1 MRSQEPT
8 KDGSNP
14 LRVPALCPDFL
25 IETYLDHQVRSPSSF
40 PLLPLI
46 CPDPPYLS
54 QGEQWCLKYDA
65 NSFIY
70 VSKAMDLFDMSS
82 SALVD
87 IAHRRSQ
94 LETPTPTSGALDS
107 LLPPSSP
114 PVPPKGHLLTSHAPY
129 LDDLAQGL
137 SNLKDIP
144 TLVLGVQSDILF
156 PVEQQRDLAEALRRA
171 GNEKVGYYELGGVW
185 G

>member
-1 MRSQEPT
+1 
-8 KDGSNP
+8 
-14 LRVPALCPDFL
+14 
-25 IETYLDHQVRSPSSF
+25 
-40 PLLPLI
+40 
-46 CPDPPYLS
+46 
-54 QGEQWCLKYDA
+54 
-65 NSFIY
+65 
-70 VSKAMDLFDMSS
+70 MDLFDMSS

-87 IAHRRSQ
+87 IAQRRHQ
-94 LETPTPTSGALDS
+94 LDAFSTPESDS
-107 LLPPSSP
+107 LDPLLLPSTP
-114 PVPPKGHLLTSHAPY
+114 PTPPKGHLLTSHAPY

-137 SNLKDIP
+137 SNLKNIP

>member
-1 MRSQEPT
+1 MGEKPT
-8 KDGSNP
+8 
-14 LRVPALCPDFL
+14 
-25 IETYLDHQVRSPSSF
+25 
-40 PLLPLI
+40 
-46 CPDPPYLS
+46 
-54 QGEQWCLKYDA
+54 
-65 NSFIY
+65 
-70 VSKAMDLFDMSS
+70 
-82 SALVD
+82 
-87 IAHRRSQ
+87 
-94 LETPTPTSGALDS
+94 
-107 LLPPSSP
+107 
-114 PVPPKGHLLTSHAPY
+114 PPKGHLLTSHAPY